1 LLVQNL
7 TEMILERE
15 IIEISARDED
25 APLSGLF
32 SFLRNILEKFPVIRE
47 NYKDKNRIL
56 KYLLHEGLFH
66 KETKG
71 QLISK

>member
-1 LLVQNL
+1 
-7 TEMILERE
+7 MILSRE
-15 IIEISARDED
+15 ILEISARDED
-25 APLSGLF
+25 VPLSGIFNL
-32 SFLRNILEKFPVIRE
+32 LKNLLEKYPIVRE

-71 QLISK
+71 